1 MADVKMAT
9 VKAGSR
15 LVVSGQAVCQVRG
28 REYRLDAPPLIDG
41 PNEEVNPVE
50 ALIGTL
56 AACAVLFVQY
66 LARTMEV
73 PVEDV
78 SAEVEGDFDPRG
90 VKGEADPILDAIR
103 LTYRVKPGAGADRAG
118 CGESRGGLSVPLPR
132 PPDVCPRRW
141 ISPKRSSW
149 CDPIGFPTVFGMN
162 GNFFWMAIRW
172 IPPSR
177 SNSRPALGRLRKTVI
192 VLP

>member
-15 LVVSGQAVCQVRG
+15 LVGTGQAVCQVRG
-28 REYRLDAPPLIDG
+28 HEYRLDAPPLIDG
-41 PNEEVNPVE
+41 PNEAVNPVE
-50 ALIGTL
+50 ALIGPL

-73 PVEDV
+73 PVEDI

-90 VKGEADPILDAIR
+90 VKGEAADPILDAVR

-118 CGESRGGLSVPLPR
+118 VERLVEAFRSR
-132 PPDVCPRRW
+132 CPVHRTFAQAVD
-141 ISPKRSSW
+141 I
-149 CDPIGFPTVFGMN
+149 TEE
-162 GNFFWMAIRW
+162 
-172 IPPSR
+172 
-177 SNSRPALGRLRKTVI
+177 I
-192 VLP
+192 VLV

>member
-15 LVVSGQAVCQVRG
+15 LVGSGQAVCQVRG

-41 PNEEVNPVE
+41 PNKEVNPVE

-118 CGESRGGLSVPLPR
+118 VESLVEAFRSR
-132 PPDVCPRRW
+132 CPVHRTFAQAVD
-141 ISPKRSSW
+141 IAE
-149 CDPIGFPTVFGMN
+149 
-162 GNFFWMAIRW
+162 AI
-172 IPPSR
+172 I
-177 SNSRPALGRLRKTVI
+177 LV
-192 VLP
+192 